1 MMYMPMTLPLP
12 RMLWK
17 MPACRELQVE
27 KFKETDA
34 ESAPATTISM
44 GMFFTT
50 YLRVGA
56 SSPYAIDATLRP
68 FTQRADSTRPNDL
81 KIEKETTHDLA

>member
-1 MMYMPMTLPLP
+1 MTAFFASVVMMYMPMTEPLP

-17 MPACRELQVE
+17 MPACDTVTTQVQVE
-27 KFKETDA
+27 NFEETDA

-50 YLRVGA
+50 YLRGTTALRTVLTP
-56 SSPYAIDATLRP
+56 SS
-68 FTQRADSTRPNDL
+68 
-81 KIEKETTHDLA
+81 